1 MGFEHLDWIMRAEG
15 CEINLTGS
23 SLPPPEV
30 EVSLRGVPSPPPHAG
45 LDELREA
52 VAERWGVEK
61 EEVLITAGTSE
72 ANLIAV
78 FILKERCERVA
89 VEWPTYYPL
98 RAMPELLSIPTYHL
112 PRRAEGGFR
121 LDLGE
126 YRGDGVILS
135 HLHNPT
141 GAPLGEE
148 AWRALQ
154 ELEAPVLADEVYG
167 MFHPLRGLAAELRGA
182 MTTSSLSKTAGA
194 LGLRVGWLIA
204 DRETVKRAL
213 EIKNTISY
221 MVNPHS
227 QMAALRILQ
236 EEERHIRA
244 WRGRL
249 EGNFSELSQWA
260 RRRGM
265 SLVGD
270 GLAPISFLITPYFPN
285 TRALAET
292 LLERYSIGTIP
303 GEVFSY
309 PGGLRVYL
317 GGERDGIK
325 RFEEAIE
332 EIIDVG
338 LGEEKRTG
346 S

>member
-1 MGFEHLDWIMRAEG
+1 
-15 CEINLTGS
+15 
-23 SLPPPEV
+23 
-30 EVSLRGVPSPPPHAG
+30 
-45 LDELREA
+45 
-52 VAERWGVEK
+52 
-61 EEVLITAGTSE
+61 
-72 ANLIAV
+72 
-78 FILKERCERVA
+78 
-89 VEWPTYYPL
+89 
-98 RAMPELLSIPTYHL
+98 
-112 PRRAEGGFR
+112 
-121 LDLGE
+121 
-126 YRGDGVILS
+126 
-135 HLHNPT
+135 
-141 GAPLGEE
+141 
-148 AWRALQ
+148 
-154 ELEAPVLADEVYG
+154 
-167 MFHPLRGLAAELRGA
+167 
-182 MTTSSLSKTAGA
+182 
-194 LGLRVGWLIA
+194 
-204 DRETVKRAL
+204 
-213 EIKNTISY
+213 TISY

-249 EGNFSELSQWA
+249 EGNFSELSRWA